1 MNEVLRTS
9 GDIRRFLAQAM
20 AEVRSGE
27 LELNKAQTIATL
39 SKEITAS
46 LNAEVA
52 VAKVRAGMMSIGK
65 DIGEVTRM
73 GKLVIEDDGSVPTL
87 KGY

>member
-65 DIGEVTRM
+65 DIGEVTQM